1 MTYREY
7 AWRNTAFPPSGR
19 GNAAR
24 PDDPAGTGL
33 AYRAGSLVDRIVRY
47 GLIVFGSVL
56 AAVGLELF
64 LRPNG
69 VATGGIA
76 GASIIA
82 AHLTEMQLSLVL
94 FLFNLPFLLGR
105 TAANRRQAL
114 QMLLPIALI
123 ALFTHYLHPV
133 PAVSDDPL
141 AAALG
146 GGTFLGVG
154 IGLILRQSRSL
165 GEFVAPPQVKPTFRR
180 LDAGTAIFLA
190 NLVILLLAGF
200 VFGAGQAI
208 YSIIAHVLAYFML
221 EAGYTGMS
229 PVKRLRVRSA
239 VLSRLREAAE
249 RELKVRWT
257 EAEDGE
263 TAILDV
269 YRRDVKP
276 LRELLAAL
284 DPDVEIEGV
293 RHDEARRSRPL
304 V

>member
-1 MTYREY
+1 MTFRDY
-7 AWRNTAFPPSGR
+7 AVQHSVFPPSGR
-19 GNAAR
+19 GRLAR
-24 PDDPAGTGL
+24 PEEPAEAGL
-33 AYRAGSLVDRIVRY
+33 ARRAGSLADRFVHY

-56 AAVGLELF
+56 AAIGLELF

-105 TAANRRQAL
+105 TVANRRQAL
-114 QMLLPIALI
+114 RMLLPAALV

-154 IGLILRQSRSL
+154 IGLILRQGGRFDELAAS
-165 GEFVAPPQVKPTFRR
+165 APLRPAFRR
-180 LDAGTAIFLA
+180 FHAGTAIFLA
-190 NLVILLLAGF
+190 NLAILVLAGF

-208 YSIIAHVLAYFML
+208 YSINAHVLAYFML

-239 VLSRLREAAE
+239 VLPRLREAAE
-249 RELKVRWT
+249 RELKVRWSD
-257 EAEDGE
+257 AGDGE

-269 YRRDVKP
+269 YRRDVKV
-276 LRELLAAL
+276 LRQLLAAV
-284 DPDVEIEGV
+284 DPNVEIEGA
-293 RHDEARRSRPL
+293 RHDEARRLKPF

>member
-1 MTYREY
+1 MTVREPVLRKT
-7 AWRNTAFPPSGR
+7 AWLPSGR
-19 GNAAR
+19 RTAVR
-24 PDDPAGTGL
+24 PDGPSEFRMTG
-33 AYRAGSLVDRIVRY
+33 RAGSLFDRFVHY
-47 GLIVFGSVL
+47 GLLVIGSVF

-76 GASIIA
+76 GASILA

-105 TAANRRQAL
+105 TATNRRQAL
-114 QMLLPIALI
+114 RMLLPLALI

-146 GGTFLGVG
+146 GGTFLGIG
-154 IGLILRQSRSL
+154 IGLILRQ
-165 GEFVAPPQVKPTFRR
+165 GGFDGPAAPAPVRPAFRKF
-180 LDAGTAIFLA
+180 DAGTAIFLA
-190 NLVILLLAGF
+190 NLAILLLAGF
-200 VFGAGQAI
+200 VFGASQAI

-229 PVKRLRVRSA
+229 PVRRLRVRSA
-239 VLSRLREAAE
+239 VLSRLREASE
-249 RELKVRWT
+249 RALRVRWT
-257 EAEDGE
+257 ETGDGE

-276 LRELLAAL
+276 LRELLAAI
-284 DPDVEIEGV
+284 DPEAEIEGA
-293 RHDEARRSRPL
+293 RHDEARRLRPF

>member
-146 GGTFLGVG
+146 GGTF
-154 IGLILRQSRSL
+154 
-165 GEFVAPPQVKPTFRR
+165 RR

-284 DPDVEIEGV
+284 DTDVEIEGV

>member
-1 MTYREY
+1 MTFRDHVLHS
-7 AWRNTAFPPSGR
+7 AAFPPSGR
-19 GNAAR
+19 GSAVR
-24 PDDPAGTGL
+24 PDDPAGSGL
-33 AYRAGSLVDRIVRY
+33 ARRSGTLVDRLIHY

-105 TAANRRQAL
+105 KAANRRQAL
-114 QMLLPIALI
+114 RMLLPVALI

-146 GGTFLGVG
+146 GGTFLGIG
-154 IGLILRQSRSL
+154 IGLILRQGNFDELAAS
-165 GEFVAPPQVKPTFRR
+165 APLRPAFRR
-180 LDAGTAIFLA
+180 FDAGAAIFAA
-190 NLVILLLAGF
+190 NLAILLLAGF
-200 VFGAGQAI
+200 VFGANQAI

-239 VLSRLREAAE
+239 VLSRLREASE
-249 RELKVRWT
+249 RELRVRWT
-257 EAEDGE
+257 GADDGV
-263 TAILDV
+263 TAIVDV

-293 RHDEARRSRPL
+293 RYDRARRLRPF